1 MTQVLGAQAW
11 YVCHSIEGRL
21 HTGPL
26 SFRAGEGTVGIRS
39 CTQIKNFILKSL
51 TMYMYT
57 GKFIWC
63 VHVSVNNTFCVY
75 IFHFLKEYFF
85 FYWLFIKLCVNT
97 NIQTIILV
105 TFREL
110 NGLTDHIHYD
120 IYMPITCKLLDSTII
135 ILSIIEYSP
144 SWI

>member
-57 GKFIWC
+57 GKFIRC
-63 VHVSVNNTFCVY
+63 VHVSVNTFCVHISLSERLLFFCSLTFHQIVCQYKHTDYNSGY
-75 IFHFLKEYFF
+75 I
-85 FYWLFIKLCVNT
+85 
-97 NIQTIILV
+97 
-105 TFREL
+105 
-110 NGLTDHIHYD
+110 
-120 IYMPITCKLLDSTII
+120 
-135 ILSIIEYSP
+135 
-144 SWI
+144 

>member
-57 GKFIWC
+57 GKFIRC
-63 VHVSVNNTFCVY
+63 VHVSVNTFCVH
-75 IFHFLKEYFF
+75 ISLSERLLFF
-85 FYWLFIKLCVNT
+85 FHWLFIKLCVST
-97 NIQTIILV
+97 YIQTIILV

-110 NGLTDHIHYD
+110 NGFTDHIHYD

>member
-1 MTQVLGAQAW
+1 MRFIIVYKEFCFCICKHICKRHTPRCNFFSGSILTPFIMTQVLGAQAW

-57 GKFIWC
+57 GKFIRC
-63 VHVSVNNTFCVY
+63 VHVSVNTFCVH
-75 IFHFLKEYFF
+75 ISLSERLLFF
-85 FYWLFIKLCVNT
+85 FIDFSSNYVS
-97 NIQTIILV
+97 IQ
-105 TFREL
+105 
-110 NGLTDHIHYD
+110 
-120 IYMPITCKLLDSTII
+120 IYRL
-135 ILSIIEYSP
+135 
-144 SWI
+144 